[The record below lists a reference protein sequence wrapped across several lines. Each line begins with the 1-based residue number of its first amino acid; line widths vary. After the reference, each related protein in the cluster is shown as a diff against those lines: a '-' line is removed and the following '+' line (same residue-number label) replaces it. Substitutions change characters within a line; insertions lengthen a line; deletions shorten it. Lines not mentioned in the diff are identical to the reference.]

1 MCEAT
6 GFGYYYNKKETI
18 NSNNYK
24 VDEVPQSK
32 IFHDFR
38 YKFVLAIRIRG
49 MIMQLLYF
57 IHIKYVKVGV
67 SGYKTDVY
75 KEGQQPHLDHTW
87 VGVLWQGHEGD
98 EQG

>member
-24 VDEVPQSK
+24 VDEVPQGK

-38 YKFVLAIRIRG
+38 YKVILAIRIG
-49 MIMQLLYF
+49 GVIM
-57 IHIKYVKVGV
+57 
-67 SGYKTDVY
+67 
-75 KEGQQPHLDHTW
+75 
-87 VGVLWQGHEGD
+87 
-98 EQG
+98 